1 MSASSRNRATPAHVK
16 LTDAGD
22 AEADSMIGRFGRIA
36 RMPWMGVVSLLTLLL
51 FVAAPGTSS
60 ARPKPLE
67 DPPTQEGDPTADDQP
82 SPSPK
87 GGQGGAGSISGQ
99 YRYTTKDGTSLI
111 ARERHVR
118 LALQAYLRL
127 IARITLR

>member
-1 MSASSRNRATPAHVK
+1 MSASSRNRATPAQVR

-36 RMPWMGVVSLLTLLL
+36 CMPWQAAVRLLAVLLL
-51 FVAAPGTSS
+51 VAAPGTSL
-60 ARPKPLE
+60 ARPLLLDE
-67 DPPTQEGDPTADDQP
+67 PPSADGDPTADDQP

-87 GGQGGAGSISGQ
+87 GGGSRVGSISGQ
-99 YRYTTKDGTSLI
+99 HRATTKDGTGRL

-127 IARITLR
+127 IARISLR

>member
-1 MSASSRNRATPAHVK
+1 MSAPSRNRATPAHVK

-36 RMPWMGVVSLLTLLL
+36 RMPWRAAAGLLALLL
-51 FVAAPGTSS
+51 LVAAPGSS
-60 ARPKPLE
+60 QARPRVFE
-67 DPPTQEGDPTADDQP
+67 EPPSQDGDPTADDQP

-87 GGQGGAGSISGQ
+87 GNMGAGSISGQ
-99 YRYTTKDGTSLI
+99 HRYATKDGAGRL

-127 IARITLR
+127 IARISLR

>member
-1 MSASSRNRATPAHVK
+1 MSAPSRNRATPAHVK

-36 RMPWMGVVSLLTLLL
+36 RMPWRATVRLLALLL
-51 FVAAPGTSS
+51 LVAAPGTSL
-60 ARPKPLE
+60 ARPPLLE
-67 DPPTQEGDPTADDQP
+67 EPPSQDGDPTADDQP
-82 SPSPK
+82 SPAPK
-87 GGQGGAGSISGQ
+87 GGKGGAGAISGQ
-99 YRYTTKDGTSLI
+99 HRHSTKDTTGRL

-127 IARITLR
+127 IARISLR

>member
-1 MSASSRNRATPAHVK
+1 MSAPSRNRATPAHVT

-36 RMPWMGVVSLLTLLL
+36 RMPWKAAVRLLALLL
-51 FVAAPGTSS
+51 LVAAPGTSL
-60 ARPKPLE
+60 ARPPLLE
-67 DPPTQEGDPTADDQP
+67 DPPSQEGDPTADDQP

-87 GGQGGAGSISGQ
+87 GHGGAGSISGQ
-99 YRYTTKDGTSLI
+99 HRHTSKDGTVRL

-127 IARITLR
+127 IARISLR